1 MTLSPLLASAMFAAV
16 LVLLFLL
23 PFLPCWHE
31 WQSPTDLAALVI
43 VRDEVNNVHYFANA
57 FRAQVSQAC
66 GHGKAMAAAGP
77 QFQRMSGPADTFPW
91 HAVQQPVIVDGSLC
105 VGDLLAC
112 PKPVYSS
119 GDADLP
125 GGARLSA
132 LLCKGNAAFG
142 PGTRISEWAHAD
154 GAVSL
159 GTGSIVLH
167 RVTAGG
173 ALLLGKG
180 TGFCRMHAP
189 VIRFGT
195 NKDRAAKPLSGTHH
209 LSLAGPGLAL
219 AACGAGRYRADG
231 DVQLPDNHYLEGTLI
246 AGGDI
251 RLDDGAAILGAVK
264 ARRSV
269 RLGRG
274 AQIHGALVCE
284 GDIDIGPD
292 CWIKGPIVCEGDV
305 RIACGSRIGTRQMP
319 TTMAASRVLA
329 ETGVTAHG
337 TVWARNA
344 GVVAA

>member
-1 MTLSPLLASAMFAAV
+1 MITSPLLASAMFAAV
-16 LVLLFLL
+16 TVLLFLL
-23 PFLPCWHE
+23 PFLPCWRE

-43 VRDEVNNVHYFANA
+43 VRDEVNSVHYFANA
-57 FRAQVSQAC
+57 FRDQVNQVC
-66 GHGKAMAAAGP
+66 GRGEAMVADL
-77 QFQRMSGPADTFPW
+77 QFQRTSGPADTFPW
-91 HAVQQPVIVDGSLC
+91 HSVQQPVIVNGSLR
-105 VGDLLAC
+105 VDDLLAC

-119 GDADLP
+119 GDALLP
-125 GGARLSA
+125 GGAHLSA
-132 LLCKGNAAFG
+132 LLCKGSAAFG
-142 PGTRISEWAHAD
+142 PETRISEWAHAD

-159 GTGSIVLH
+159 GPGSIVLH

-173 ALLLGKG
+173 ALMLGKG
-180 TGFCRMHAP
+180 TGFCRMHAS

-195 NKDRAAKPLSGTHH
+195 NKDRAAKPLSGPHR
-209 LSLAGPGLAL
+209 LSPAWPGLKL
-219 AACGAGRYRADG
+219 VACGAGRYRANG
-231 DVQLPDNHYLEGTLI
+231 DVRLPVNHYLEGTLI

-251 RLDDGAAILGAVK
+251 RLDDGAAIFGAVK

-305 RIACGSRIGTRQMP
+305 RVACGSRIGTRQMP
-319 TTMAASRVLA
+319 TTMAAARVLA

>member
-1 MTLSPLLASAMFAAV
+1 MITSPLLASAMFAAV
-16 LVLLFLL
+16 TVLLFLL
-23 PFLPCWHE
+23 PFLPCWRE

-57 FRAQVSQAC
+57 FREQVSRAC
-66 GHGKAMAAAGP
+66 GHGNAMAAADP
-77 QFQRMSGPADTFPW
+77 QFQRTSGPADTFPW
-91 HAVQQPVIVDGSLC
+91 DSVQQPVIVDGSLR
-105 VGDLLAC
+105 VGGLLAC

-119 GDADLP
+119 GDTVLP
-125 GGARLSA
+125 GGAHLSA

-142 PGTRISEWAHAD
+142 PDTRICEWAHAD

-159 GTGSIVLH
+159 GPGSIVLH

-173 ALLLGKG
+173 ALMLGKG
-180 TGFCRMHAP
+180 AGFCRMHAP
-189 VIRFGT
+189 VIRFGA
-195 NKDRAAKPLSGTHH
+195 NKDRAAKPLSGMHR
-209 LSLAGPGLAL
+209 LSPAWPGLQL
-219 AACGAGRYRADG
+219 VACGAGRYRADG
-231 DVQLPDNHYLEGTLI
+231 DVQLPVNHYLEGTLI
-246 AGGDI
+246 AGGTI
-251 RLDDGAAILGAVK
+251 RLDDGAAVFGAVK

-269 RLGRG
+269 HLGRG

-305 RIACGSRIGTRQMP
+305 RVACGSRIGTRQMP
-319 TTMAASRVLA
+319 TTLAASRVLA

-337 TVWARNA
+337 TVWARSA